1 MLLIAFCLLEIQPD
15 HHLPGR
21 HRHALWSRHPLQH
34 SPLWKVSPRHSGDR
48 AERTM
53 LRWYFGRYFCQIVTS
68 LVVCL
73 LSASIY
79 NFVLVNLDRLLVFK
93 RPFNQLSGGSRKNIK
108 IGTLGIKDNWVQYM
122 YNQSIILLIF
132 LFLGVDIFNCS
143 CKSMRLQT
151 VIDCQSCQLYNVSR
165 LHQHICQFIK

>member
-1 MLLIAFCLLEIQPD
+1 MF
-15 HHLPGR
+15 
-21 HRHALWSRHPLQH
+21 
-34 SPLWKVSPRHSGDR
+34 
-48 AERTM
+48 
-53 LRWYFGRYFCQIVTS
+53 RWYFGRYFCQIVTS

-122 YNQSIILLIF
+122 YNQSIILLI
-132 LFLGVDIFNCS
+132 LLILLYLGVDIFQLFLKINETS
-143 CKSMRLQT
+143 
-151 VIDCQSCQLYNVSR
+151 DC
-165 LHQHICQFIK
+165 H